1 MNELE
6 KFETLCRR
14 AQEIKY
20 LGSIGAL
27 LSWDQQTKL
36 PAKGGEYR
44 AEQLTFLAGEMHRC
58 STDPVYGELL
68 NDLSTTELAQAPNS
82 DRGATILEL
91 KHRFEK
97 NSKLPKRLVQELA
110 RATSLAQ
117 QVWVEARKEDD
128 FSKFAPSLKQ
138 IFDLKREEAEAVGYD
153 DTPYDVLLDDFEP
166 GATTKEVAVVLDAL
180 TRELVPLI
188 NAVRDADFEPDI
200 SILRRNYPVEAQSE
214 FGRLASAAI
223 GFDFE
228 RGRLDTTN
236 HPFCSEM
243 GPDDIRITTRYDEAF
258 FNSSFFGTLHEAGH
272 GIYEQGLRAD
282 HYGLPPGSYCSLGI
296 HESQSRLWENLVG
309 RSRSFWDRFFPQAQT
324 FFPGALQHVAKP
336 DFFAAINDVRPS
348 LIRVEADEATY
359 NLHIVIRF
367 ELEKA
372 VMQGELE
379 TDDLPAAW
387 NAKYREFLGIEP
399 ESDANGVMQDIHWSA
414 GLIGYFSTYSLGNL
428 YASQFFEAAQA
439 ELGDLDDLFA
449 DGEFGVLKDWL
460 NQNVHRRGACY
471 RSKLLSET
479 VCGQPLS
486 HEPLMRHLRTKL
498 SAIYGF

>member
-1 MNELE
+1 M
-6 KFETLCRR
+6 
-14 AQEIKY
+14 
-20 LGSIGAL
+20 
-27 LSWDQQTKL
+27 
-36 PAKGGEYR
+36 
-44 AEQLTFLAGEMHRC
+44 
-58 STDPVYGELL
+58 
-68 NDLSTTELAQAPNS
+68 
-82 DRGATILEL
+82 
-91 KHRFEK
+91 
-97 NSKLPKRLVQELA
+97 
-110 RATSLAQ
+110 
-117 QVWVEARKEDD
+117 
-128 FSKFAPSLKQ
+128 
-138 IFDLKREEAEAVGYD
+138 
-153 DTPYDVLLDDFEP
+153 
-166 GATTKEVAVVLDAL
+166 
-180 TRELVPLI
+180 
-188 NAVRDADFEPDI
+188 
-200 SILRRNYPVEAQSE
+200 
-214 FGRLASAAI
+214 
-223 GFDFE
+223 
-228 RGRLDTTN
+228 
-236 HPFCSEM
+236 
-243 GPDDIRITTRYDEAF
+243 
-258 FNSSFFGTLHEAGH
+258 
-272 GIYEQGLRAD
+272 
-282 HYGLPPGSYCSLGI
+282 
-296 HESQSRLWENLVG
+296 G

-387 NAKYREFLGIEP
+387 NAKYQEFLGIEP

-486 HEPLMRHLRTKL
+486 HGPLMRHLRTKL